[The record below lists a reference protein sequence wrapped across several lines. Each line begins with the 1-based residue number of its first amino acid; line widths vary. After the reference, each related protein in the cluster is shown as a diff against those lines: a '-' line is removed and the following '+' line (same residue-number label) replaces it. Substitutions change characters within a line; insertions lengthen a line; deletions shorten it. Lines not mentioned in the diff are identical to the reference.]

1 MKKSRVKDVFVGV
14 TILAVCAV
22 LLALQPTPTK
32 VRVGTFDSRAIALAY
47 ARSAM
52 FAADRAP
59 VMKDL
64 EDRYEKAKAEKN
76 EQVIKELEARPPTY
90 HKLQML
96 QCFST
101 ASVADILEKVKDQL
115 PKVAQEAGVDMIVSK
130 WEIAYSNSTSEIVDV
145 TSHLVKLFNPD
156 EQTLKLI
163 EGLSKQPPMPLL
175 EVLLS
180 KEG

>member
-1 MKKSRVKDVFVGV
+1 M
-14 TILAVCAV
+14 
-22 LLALQPTPTK
+22 LLAGQSAPGK

-76 EQVIKELEARPPTY
+76 EQVIKELEAWPPTH

-96 QCFST
+96 QVFSI
-101 ASVADILEKVKDQL
+101 ASVADILEKVKDNV

-130 WEIAYSNSTSEIVDV
+130 WEVPYKNPSIETVDV
-145 TSHLVKLFNPD
+145 TSHLAKLFNPD
-156 EQTLKLI
+156 EQTLKII
-163 EGLSKQPPMPLL
+163 EELSKQPPMPLL
-175 EVLLS
+175 EALLS
-180 KEG
+180 KEE

>member
-1 MKKSRVKDVFVGV
+1 MNESLGKSVCVGV
-14 TILAVCAV
+14 AILVICSM
-22 LLALQPTPTK
+22 LLAGQSAPGK

-64 EDRYEKAKAEKN
+64 KDRYEKAKAEKN
-76 EQVIKELEARPPTY
+76 EEVIKELEAWPPTY

-115 PKVAQEAGVDMIVSK
+115 AKVAQEAGVDMIVSK
-130 WEIAYSNSTSEIVDV
+130 WEIAHSNPTSEIVDV
-145 TSHLVKLFNPD
+145 TSPLVKLFNPD
-156 EQTLKLI
+156 EQTLKFI
-163 EGLSKQPPMPLL
+163 EGLPKQPMSLL
-175 EVLLS
+175 EGLLS
-180 KEG
+180 KEE

>member
-1 MKKSRVKDVFVGV
+1 MKKSWGKSVFVGV
-14 TILAVCAV
+14 SILAVCAMF
-22 LLALQPTPTK
+22 LALQPTPTK

-64 EDRYEKAKAEKN
+64 KDRYEKAKAEKN
-76 EQVIKELEARPPTY
+76 EEVIKELEAWPPTY

-115 PKVAQEAGVDMIVSK
+115 PKVAQEAGVDIIVSK

-156 EQTLKLI
+156 EQTLKFI
-163 EGLSKQPPMPLL
+163 EGLPKQPMSLL
-175 EVLLS
+175 EGLLS
-180 KEG
+180 KEE

>member
-1 MKKSRVKDVFVGV
+1 MKKSWGKGVFVGLSV
-14 TILAVCAV
+14 LALWATV
-22 LLALQPTPTK
+22 LALQPTRTK

-52 FAADRAP
+52 FAADQAP

-64 EDRYEKAKAEKN
+64 EARYEKAKAEKN
-76 EQVIKELEARPPTY
+76 EQAIKEIEAWPPTH

-101 ASVADILEKVKDQL
+101 ASVADILEKVKGQL

-156 EQTLKLI
+156 EQTLKYI
-163 EGLSKQPPMPLL
+163 EGLPKQPMSLL
-175 EVLLS
+175 EALLS
-180 KEG
+180 KEE